1 MTTLTAITIGPRFS
15 SETWNQRD
23 TGTLPELRPLSSILA
38 SRLLHALTA
47 VNGTTR
53 KVFGAASNPSA
64 IVSTRDALGAG
75 RAPATM
81 AVLDPGCVKTPIGC
95 SRTGIVF
102 FWTRQPA
109 AFAANPGF
117 AIRNLGE
124 VVLRVPDAP
133 EFSHGQDPKRN
144 SVKERDCAA
153 KWGTLF
159 AVSVERFNCLH
170 WHSACRFPRPS
181 QRQAPAAMRSIRGI
195 LAHPSRSSAPT
206 AICEPISNMAW
217 ST

>member
-81 AVLDPGCVKTPIGC
+81 AVLDP
-95 SRTGIVF
+95 
-102 FWTRQPA
+102 
-109 AFAANPGF
+109 
-117 AIRNLGE
+117 
-124 VVLRVPDAP
+124 
-133 EFSHGQDPKRN
+133 KRN